1 LRKRIQTASDL
12 ETLFLRELPTIERI
26 VGFVCR
32 RHRLD
37 RDDAGEFGSQVTLKL
52 IEGDYQV
59 LRQFKAESS
68 LYTYLNTVIQRLF
81 LDHRAASWG
90 SWRPC
95 VEARRGGPVAVLVDQ
110 LLNRDGL
117 TVDEALETITSNHGV
132 EMDRAKLLEI
142 RGTLAVRHKR
152 VFVSDE
158 ALKDAAG
165 GADAE
170 ADLIR
175 DESRPIVE
183 RLRDALQECIGAL
196 PPQDQLV
203 IRLRFT
209 EGFSVAK
216 VAQTLHLEQ
225 KPLYRRLDRLLS
237 TLRTAL
243 ETRGFRAEAISAFLG
258 DPAADDLGAEG
269 KQIRQRSI

>member
-1 LRKRIQTASDL
+1 MQTAPDL

-26 VGFVCR
+26 VGFVCG

-37 RDDAGEFGSQVTLKL
+37 KDAADEFGSQVKLKL
-52 IEGDYQV
+52 IENDYQV

-81 LDHRAASWG
+81 LDYRAASWG

-117 TVDEALETITSNHGV
+117 TVDEALETITSNHRV
-132 EMDRAKLLEI
+132 QISRAKLIEI
-142 RGTLAVRHKR
+142 RDTLAVRHRR

-165 GADAE
+165 GGDAE

-175 DESRPIVE
+175 DEGRPIAE
-183 RLRDALQECIGAL
+183 RLRDALQQSITTL

-203 IRLRFT
+203 IRLRFA
-209 EGFSVAK
+209 EGFSIAK
-216 VAQTLHLEQ
+216 VAQTLRLDQ

-243 ETRGFRAEAISAFLG
+243 ETRGFRADAISAFLG
-258 DPAADDLGAEG
+258 DPAADDLGSEG
-269 KQIRQRSI
+269 KQVWQRSI